1 MRSELISLNLI
12 DCWSFQCLL
21 ALRTLISCAQRQRL
35 INIDVDRE
43 PPFDAP
49 SACLGRLRAEHAA
62 SGGVLSVFF
71 CAAAAAQNV
80 RRGMAIYQAKGKSG
94 RDGLS
99 GHAYSISVK
108 KIKSSYPP

>member
-1 MRSELISLNLI
+1 MPL
-12 DCWSFQCLL
+12 SFSQH
-21 ALRTLISCAQRQRL
+21 QRL
-35 INIDVDRE
+35 INIDVYRE

-62 SGGVLSVFF
+62 SGGVLSAFF
-71 CAAAAAQNV
+71 CAAAVAQNV
-80 RRGMAIYQAKGKSG
+80 QRGMAIYQAKGKSG

-108 KIKSSYPP
+108 KIKIFQPTMSAS